1 MRKMICIALALV
13 FATNAFA
20 LNTETKELLAAIAMP
35 LAVDAV
41 SRVTGVPQTELANL
55 VSTLNQGNVAPTQ
68 FVDVMRYTPV
78 ALTDNNA
85 QPFVAYRKLPGRALD
100 AALRGTVDAPSLGAA
115 LGSFLAALHAFPVP
129 RATRFTRADP
139 ESQGWL
145 EQQEELRERSAREVY
160 PLLEPDERTRADR
173 VFEEYFSS
181 VDDISLALVHGDLG
195 PDHVLCSTHTVTG
208 VIDWSDATIGDPA
221 IDLAWP
227 THATP
232 REFAEALLE
241 AYGPDSAGPSERS
254 PYYYRVAH
262 LHEVLHALDHDDA
275 ALLEHGLRAFRER
288 LP

>member
-1 MRKMICIALALV
+1 MRHIELPAHV
-13 FATNAFA
+13 P
-20 LNTETKELLAAIAMP
+20 ELLGVSVETATEIEGGWDYVVFEVNGAWIVRIPRRTEVEGWLRKEIRLLPAISP
-35 LAVDAV
+35 LLPLPVPRFEVVVD
-41 SRVTGVPQTELANL
+41 GDE
-55 VSTLNQGNVAPTQ
+55 
-68 FVDVMRYTPV
+68 
-78 ALTDNNA
+78 A

-262 LHEVLHALDHDDA
+262 LHEVLHALDHNDA

>member
-1 MRKMICIALALV
+1 
-13 FATNAFA
+13 
-20 LNTETKELLAAIAMP
+20 
-35 LAVDAV
+35 VD
-41 SRVTGVPQTELANL
+41 GDE
-55 VSTLNQGNVAPTQ
+55 
-68 FVDVMRYTPV
+68 
-78 ALTDNNA
+78 A

>member
-1 MRKMICIALALV
+1 MRHIELPAHV
-13 FATNAFA
+13 P
-20 LNTETKELLAAIAMP
+20 ELLGVSVETATEIEGGWDYVVFEVNGAWIVRIPRRTEVEGWLRKEIRLLPAISP
-35 LAVDAV
+35 LLPLPVPRFEVVVD
-41 SRVTGVPQTELANL
+41 GDE
-55 VSTLNQGNVAPTQ
+55 
-68 FVDVMRYTPV
+68 
-78 ALTDNNA
+78 A

-195 PDHVLCSTHTVTG
+195 PDHVLCSTDTVTG

>member
-1 MRKMICIALALV
+1 MRRIELPARLP
-13 FATNAFA
+13 
-20 LNTETKELLAAIAMP
+20 ELLGVSVETVTEIEGGWDYAVFQVNGAWIVRIPRRTEVEGWLRKEIRLLPAISRLLP
-35 LAVDAV
+35 LP
-41 SRVTGVPQTELANL
+41 VPRFE
-55 VSTLNQGNVAPTQ
+55 VVA
-68 FVDVMRYTPV
+68 DG
-78 ALTDNNA
+78 DGA
-85 QPFVAYRKLPGRALD
+85 QPFVAYRKLPGRPLD
-100 AALRGTVDAPSLGAA
+100 AALRDTVDAPSLGAA

-129 RATRFTRADP
+129 RAMRFTRTDP

-145 EQQEELRERSAREVY
+145 EQQEELRERSEREVY

-181 VDDISLALVHGDLG
+181 VDDVSPVLVHGDLG
-195 PDHVLCSTHTVTG
+195 PDHVLCSTDTVTG
-208 VIDWSDATIGDPA
+208 VIDWSDATVGDPA

-232 REFAEALLE
+232 REFAQALLE
-241 AYGPDSAGPSERS
+241 AYGPEGAGPSERS

-275 ALLEHGLRAFRER
+275 VLLEHGLRAFRER

>member
-1 MRKMICIALALV
+1 MRHIELPAHV
-13 FATNAFA
+13 P
-20 LNTETKELLAAIAMP
+20 ELLGVSVETATEIEGGWDYVVFEVNGAWIVRIPRRTEVEGWLRKEIRLLPAISP
-35 LAVDAV
+35 LLPLPVPRFEVVVD
-41 SRVTGVPQTELANL
+41 GDE
-55 VSTLNQGNVAPTQ
+55 
-68 FVDVMRYTPV
+68 
-78 ALTDNNA
+78 A

-181 VDDISLALVHGDLG
+181 VDDISPALVHGDLG
-195 PDHVLCSTHTVTG
+195 PDHVLCSTDTVTG

-262 LHEVLHALDHDDA
+262 LHEVLHALDHNDA

>member
-1 MRKMICIALALV
+1 MRHIELPAHV
-13 FATNAFA
+13 P
-20 LNTETKELLAAIAMP
+20 ELLGVSVETATEIEGGWDYVVFEVNGAWIVRIPRRTEVEGWLRKEIRLLPAISP
-35 LAVDAV
+35 LLPLPVPRFEVVVD
-41 SRVTGVPQTELANL
+41 GDE
-55 VSTLNQGNVAPTQ
+55 
-68 FVDVMRYTPV
+68 
-78 ALTDNNA
+78 A

-181 VDDISLALVHGDLG
+181 VDDISPALVHGDLG
-195 PDHVLCSTHTVTG
+195 PDHVLCSTDTVTG